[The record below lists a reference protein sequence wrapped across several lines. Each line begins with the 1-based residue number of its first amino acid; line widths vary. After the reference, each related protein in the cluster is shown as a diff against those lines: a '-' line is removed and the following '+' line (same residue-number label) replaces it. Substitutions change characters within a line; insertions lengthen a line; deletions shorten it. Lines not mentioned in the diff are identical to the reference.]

1 MCTLS
6 HTKSC
11 VKQEIAVQDIA
22 ITQVPV
28 GQPLM
33 QYLEETTRAM
43 ECRCRKSSDIAQSRY
58 QRTNSDNEMEK
69 NLESNESLEPSWR

>member
-1 MCTLS
+1 
-6 HTKSC
+6 
-11 VKQEIAVQDIA
+11 
-22 ITQVPV
+22 
-28 GQPLM
+28 M